1 MILNANNNQY
11 IIREDKKMS
20 MSKACRKQKFGLL
33 KRSYNVY
40 YIILFSLKIR

>member
-20 MSKACRKQKFGLL
+20 MSKACRKQIWTFKALL
-33 KRSYNVY
+33 
-40 YIILFSLKIR
+40 